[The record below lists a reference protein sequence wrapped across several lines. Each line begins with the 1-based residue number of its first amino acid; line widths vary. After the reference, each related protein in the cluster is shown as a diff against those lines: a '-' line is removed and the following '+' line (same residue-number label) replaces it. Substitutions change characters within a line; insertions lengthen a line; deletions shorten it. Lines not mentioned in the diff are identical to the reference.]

1 MLRITDKGFRYTP
14 SFSTDLKKRFQ
25 KMIREQRAAEIA
37 KAKPLPDRVVPM
49 ARRSLTKS

>member
-37 KAKPLPDRVVPM
+37 KSKPLPNHVVPL
-49 ARRSLTKS
+49 AHRSLPKS

>member
-1 MLRITDKGFRYTP
+1 MLRITDKGFRYTS